1 MPNSRIKLLSLLIA
15 ASALLVGQSSA
26 NLPVKEHVLSNGMKV
41 LFVQRNDQPTI
52 AAGWIARVGS
62 ANERPGITGLAH
74 LFEHMMFKG
83 SKTIGTKD
91 IKRDLQLNDLQDQ
104 LRNEI
109 RREDSMLRAKQL
121 RGEIADM
128 TDPKN
133 RSERHQKLMV
143 EFEKLV
149 KEQQDLLVKDEFSKV
164 YTQAGGTG
172 LNAFTNSDV
181 TCYVQTIP
189 SNKLELWAWM
199 ESDRLYNPVFREF
212 YKERDV
218 VFEERRLRTEST
230 PTGKFG
236 ELFESIVWEAHP
248 YHWPVVGWGSD
259 LASIT
264 REQALEFFNTYY
276 APNNLTAVLVGDV
289 NESEV
294 VPMLEK
300 YFGRIPRNPKGV
312 PEVVTLEPKQIAEK
326 RMVAEAE
333 TTPSVEIAWKSVAL
347 GHKDMYALDLLASV
361 LNGRSGRLYKNI
373 VLEKKLATN
382 LRAGGESRK
391 YGGVFTVQGTVSGEH
406 KPEEVEQA
414 IYQEIEKIKS
424 AGISEQELQKVK
436 NQIQADSFRRLD
448 NNYFLM
454 VQLAVADAI
463 TGYKE
468 FIEAPSKYEKVT
480 VADIQR
486 VANDYFSKEN
496 RNVAIYNR
504 KASAKPVDPEL
515 AAFPDQI
522 RSMIASQMNRL
533 SKITDLAQLKTIVGQ
548 MEAQAAQ
555 VPAEMKGA
563 IDYLRKKIE
572 TQIQELSKK
581 ENK

>member
-1 MPNSRIKLLSLLIA
+1 MGRSSFKLMSFFISATSLLV
-15 ASALLVGQSSA
+15 SQSSA
-26 NLPVKEHVLSNGMKV
+26 YLPVKEHILSNGMKV
-41 LFVQRNDQPTI
+41 LVVERNDQPTI
-52 AAGWIARVGS
+52 AVGWIAHVGS

-83 SKTIGTKD
+83 SKTIGTKN
-91 IKRDLQLNDLQDQ
+91 IKRDLELNDLQDK
-104 LRNEI
+104 LRAEI
-109 RREDSMLRAKQL
+109 RREDSVLRAKQL
-121 RGEIADM
+121 RGEITDM

-133 RSERHQKLMV
+133 RSDRHQKLME

-149 KEQQDLLVKDEFSKV
+149 KEQQDLLVKDEFSKI

-248 YHWPVVGWGSD
+248 YHWPVVGWASD

-264 REQALEFFNTYY
+264 REQALDFFNTYY

-289 NESEV
+289 KNSEV
-294 VPMLEK
+294 IPMLEK

-326 RMVAEAE
+326 RMVADAE

-347 GHKDMYALDLLASV
+347 GHKDMYALDLLASI
-361 LNGRSGRLYKNI
+361 LNGRSGRLYKSI
-373 VLEKKLATN
+373 VLDKKLATN
-382 LRAGGESRK
+382 LRAGGDSRK
-391 YGGVFTVQGTVSGEH
+391 FGGVFTIQGTVSGEH

-424 AGISEQELQKVK
+424 QGVSEQELRKVK
-436 NQIQADSFRRLD
+436 NQTQADSFRRLD

-468 FIEAPSKYEKVT
+468 FLEAPFKYEKVT
-480 VADIQR
+480 MAEIQR
-486 VANDYFSKEN
+486 VANTYLSKEN

-504 KASAKPVDPEL
+504 KPSAKPEDPEL

-522 RSMIASQMNRL
+522 RGMITSQLNRL
-533 SKITDLAQLKTIVGQ
+533 SKITDLTQLRTVLGQ
-548 MEAQAAQ
+548 MEAQSAQ
-555 VPAEMKGA
+555 LPVEMKGA
-563 IDYLRKKIE
+563 VDYLRKKIGA
-572 TQIQELSKK
+572 QIEELSKK